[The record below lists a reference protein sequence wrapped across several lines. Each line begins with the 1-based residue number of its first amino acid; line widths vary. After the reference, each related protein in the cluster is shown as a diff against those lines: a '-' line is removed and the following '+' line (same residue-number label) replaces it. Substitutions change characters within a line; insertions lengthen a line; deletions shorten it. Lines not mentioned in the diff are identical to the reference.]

1 MFVKVVLVRFLQLLL
16 YHSVKINSINLHTNS
31 KYSNAKPWTIQIA
44 AKQNNATGH
53 LQ

>member
-1 MFVKVVLVRFLQLLL
+1 MLL
-16 YHSVKINSINLHTNS
+16 YHSVKINSINLHKNS
-31 KYSNAKPWTIQIA
+31 KYANAKPWTIQNI